1 MERDPVRQK
10 ISDLLFR
17 SGLNMREASLA
28 IGRNAAYMHQF
39 LERGMP
45 AVLSYRDSETLA
57 GLLGCDAGEL
67 RHETRPKRKPMK
79 RKPRPKP
86 PVSSGPGLAAIPE
99 MAVEASAG
107 FGAWNEERAIEKA
120 SWYLPE
126 GMVRYEGDAS
136 PETLRILRVRG
147 NSMEPEMREGDRIL
161 VDTARRIPVTG
172 EMAVLWDGNG
182 LVVKRV
188 EAVQDPG
195 PHSLRL
201 ISANPEYAPYT
212 CLAQDAHI
220 VGKVLWTIRRV

>member
-10 ISDLLFR
+10 LRELLWKR
-17 SGLNMREASLA
+17 SVTMNAASLSL
-28 IGRNAAYMHQF
+28 GRNRAYLHQY

-45 AVLSYRDSETLA
+45 AVLGYRDSETLA
-57 GLLGCDAGEL
+57 ELLGCNAGEL
-67 RHETRPKRKPMK
+67 RHETRPKRKPRK
-79 RKPRPKP
+79 RKSRPKP
-86 PVSSGPGLAAIPE
+86 PASPGLALAAIPE

-107 FGAWNEERAIEKA
+107 FGAWNEERATEKA

-136 PETLRILRVRG
+136 PESLRILRVRG

-161 VDTARRIPVTG
+161 VDTARRIPSTG

-188 EAVQDPG
+188 EAVRDPG
-195 PHSLRL
+195 PHRLRL

-212 CLAQDAHI
+212 CLAQDAHV